1 MPSTIESYIL
11 RVTDLDRSTRF
22 WEEVIGA
29 EVVSRSESDTST
41 DVVLRS
47 PIGGGSVQLT
57 RIHNDDRPIDLGH
70 SLFRQYMNT
79 SDSAGLY
86 KHAVNLGYD
95 ATHDPFDVPGRVNV
109 VKSYTRQP
117 DGYLMDLCEFQG
129 DPGKRILHG
138 QVDPKEHAREGKIA
152 TYIGPTAI
160 YVTTMDAA
168 VDFWSRLGASI
179 MDRVEMGDY
188 MEITQMR
195 VGPDG
200 VVIQLMEIKGQR
212 ERAEGRGGEQAERT
226 TAVMPKAG
234 KVDLGSGIPGL
245 PGRHGRLPR
254 RVRER
259 RRRRLPFSGSAD
271 RGWLRDHRQG
281 ARSRRLSRRDPP
293 TALLST
299 TQRSGSNATVETQ
312 RSNSRDGARTL
323 RAIRLT
329 RSALA
334 AHRTRA
340 SHDVRCAMNDTPDHV
355 PAVGN
360 LDSYTHDRRRPYGDA
375 HRSSGR
381 AG

>member
-11 RVTDLDRSTRF
+11 RVTDLDRATRF
-22 WEEVIGA
+22 WEEAIGA

-70 SLFRQYMNT
+70 SIFRQYMNT

-86 KHAVNLGYD
+86 KHAVNVGYD

-138 QVDPKEHAREGKIA
+138 QVDPKEHAPEGKIA

-195 VGPDG
+195 GGPDG
-200 VVIQLMEIKGQR
+200 VVVQLMEIKGQR
-212 ERAEGRGGEQAERT
+212 E
-226 TAVMPKAG
+226 
-234 KVDLGSGIPGL
+234 
-245 PGRHGRLPR
+245 
-254 RVRER
+254 
-259 RRRRLPFSGSAD
+259 
-271 RGWLRDHRQG
+271 
-281 ARSRRLSRRDPP
+281 
-293 TALLST
+293 
-299 TQRSGSNATVETQ
+299 QR
-312 RSNSRDGARTL
+312 
-323 RAIRLT
+323 
-329 RSALA
+329 
-334 AHRTRA
+334 
-340 SHDVRCAMNDTPDHV
+340 
-355 PAVGN
+355 
-360 LDSYTHDRRRPYGDA
+360 
-375 HRSSGR
+375 
-381 AG
+381 